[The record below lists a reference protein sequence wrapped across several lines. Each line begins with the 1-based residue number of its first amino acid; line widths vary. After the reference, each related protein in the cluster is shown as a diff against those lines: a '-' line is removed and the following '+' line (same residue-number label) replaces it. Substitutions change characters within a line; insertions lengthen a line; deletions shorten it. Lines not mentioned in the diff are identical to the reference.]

1 MSTDNKILGS
11 KLCSLLQADSKHKKT
26 VLEIEAALAI
36 DDDFP
41 AVENIIYH
49 LLRLLSHDKL
59 SRKQQQWHDALVE
72 LYTAGGFKHKKTPLL
87 TCHDELSDYTKWF
100 ISYGVDLCRSPL
112 EGKINIYPIATF
124 FSAENETIAYGF
136 APLLLNALLE
146 TLPQHQLNTTAVLL
160 YKWLCYD
167 DQLEDPAEAAL
178 LEKLPNYC
186 DCHFCPDEF
195 LRALKS
201 FSDSLPEES
210 NSEVIRIIRY
220 LLKFS
225 SSPKPHDLVTLIPQ
239 EKTPTAFLGYRK
251 TAPDEKP
258 GTGELVVH
266 KLNISRSIDNESP
279 ELIDLFS
286 ASQDEYISVN
296 SAGNTDD
303 AKLATEEEIDQQSQ
317 ESRYWLIRHEKI
329 VPTDYGRF
337 TMPER
342 TKIIRFINDKIVSAD
357 RSMQIAAGLI
367 GTMYITGLTL
377 ENLLNSSFGE
387 DQTFKEAGGYRRE
400 IRMPREGFV
409 PNEIQIE
416 YIAPFTTELNLQ
428 LPEPIAPWVDNL
440 YTPQRTLGQ
449 SLELELEDAKQHVYA
464 ALKILREKGRY
475 QRIRAERIPAALAI
489 ETTLMFRD
497 PIVTF
502 LLASKSTQGAPKL
515 SYYVTQSA
523 EKLAQYYNQVTKE
536 MVSL

>member
-72 LYTAGGFKHKKTPLL
+72 LYTEGGFTHNSAVLS
-87 TCHDELSDYTKWF
+87 CHNDLSDYEQWL
-100 ISYGVDLCRSPL
+100 IYYRGDLWGSPL
-112 EGKINIYPIATF
+112 AGKVDTYPIAAF
-124 FSAENETIAYGF
+124 FSAENETIAYGL

-146 TLPQHQLNTTAVLL
+146 TLPEHQLNTTTALL
-160 YKWLCYD
+160 HKWLCYD
-167 DQLEDPAEAAL
+167 HQIEDPAEESL
-178 LEKLPNYC
+178 LGKLPNYH
-186 DCHFCPDEF
+186 DCHYCPDEY
-195 LRALKS
+195 LKALKH

-303 AKLATEEEIDQQSQ
+303 TKLATEEEIDQQSQ

-497 PIVTF
+497 PVVTF

>member
-1 MSTDNKILGS
+1 MTTNNKVVGS
-11 KLCSLLQADSKHKKT
+11 KLFSLLKPNSKHKKT

-36 DDDFP
+36 DNNFDEIEDL
-41 AVENIIYH
+41 IY
-49 LLRLLSHDKL
+49 SL
-59 SRKQQQWHDALVE
+59 SRVLCYNNTGSKKQKQWHDALVE
-72 LYTAGGFKHKKTPLL
+72 LHTCGGFTPSCLIMSGM
-87 TCHDELSDYTKWF
+87 ENYSDYEKWF
-100 ISYGVDLCRSPL
+100 LYYDKNIFGSPL
-112 EGKINIYPIATF
+112 ADKRSTYPIAAF
-124 FSAENETIAYGF
+124 FSDTSDAKKFDIARLF
-136 APLLLNALLE
+136 LNALLK
-146 TLPQHQLNTTAVLL
+146 TLPDHQLNKTATLL
-160 YKWLCYD
+160 HNWLCHDYHP
-167 DQLEDPAEAAL
+167 EDLAAAFL
-178 LEKLPNYC
+178 LENLPINYC
-186 DCHFCPDEF
+186 LDSHGEF
-195 LRALKS
+195 RKALEALTE
-201 FSDSLPEES
+201 SLPEES

-220 LLKFS
+220 LLKFTHS
-225 SSPKPHDLVTLIPQ
+225 QKPHDLVTLIPQ
-239 EKTPTAFLGYRK
+239 EKTPTAFLGYQK
-251 TAPDEKP
+251 TGPDEKP

-266 KLNISRSIDNESP
+266 KLNISRSIDNEPP

-303 AKLATEEEIDQQSQ
+303 TQLATEEEIDQQSQ

>member
-1 MSTDNKILGS
+1 
-11 KLCSLLQADSKHKKT
+11 
-26 VLEIEAALAI
+26 
-36 DDDFP
+36 
-41 AVENIIYH
+41 
-49 LLRLLSHDKL
+49 
-59 SRKQQQWHDALVE
+59 
-72 LYTAGGFKHKKTPLL
+72 
-87 TCHDELSDYTKWF
+87 
-100 ISYGVDLCRSPL
+100 
-112 EGKINIYPIATF
+112 
-124 FSAENETIAYGF
+124 
-136 APLLLNALLE
+136 
-146 TLPQHQLNTTAVLL
+146 
-160 YKWLCYD
+160 
-167 DQLEDPAEAAL
+167 
-178 LEKLPNYC
+178 
-186 DCHFCPDEF
+186 
-195 LRALKS
+195 
-201 FSDSLPEES
+201 
-210 NSEVIRIIRY
+210 
-220 LLKFS
+220 
-225 SSPKPHDLVTLIPQ
+225 
-239 EKTPTAFLGYRK
+239 
-251 TAPDEKP
+251 
-258 GTGELVVH
+258 
-266 KLNISRSIDNESP
+266 
-279 ELIDLFS
+279 
-286 ASQDEYISVN
+286 
-296 SAGNTDD
+296 
-303 AKLATEEEIDQQSQ
+303 
-317 ESRYWLIRHEKI
+317 
-329 VPTDYGRF
+329 
-337 TMPER
+337 MPER
-342 TKIIRFINDKIVSAD
+342 TKIIRFINDKIVTAD

-416 YIAPFTTELNLQ
+416 YIAPFTTELSLQ
-428 LPEPIAPWVDNL
+428 LPEPIASWVDNL

>member
-1 MSTDNKILGS
+1 MSADNKIVGS
-11 KLCSLLQADSKHKKT
+11 KLYSLLQAGSKHKKT

-41 AVENIIYH
+41 AVEDIIYH
-49 LLRLLSHDKL
+49 LLRLLSDFKL
-59 SRKQQQWHDALVE
+59 SKKQKQWHDALVE
-72 LYTAGGFKHKKTPLL
+72 LYTAGGFTHNSQVTLDHENLSNYEKWLIYYGRHLL
-87 TCHDELSDYTKWF
+87 
-100 ISYGVDLCRSPL
+100 GSPL
-112 EGKINIYPIATF
+112 AAKVETYPMAAF
-124 FSAENETIAYGF
+124 FSSENETIAYGL

-146 TLPQHQLNTTAVLL
+146 TLPEHQLNTTAALL
-160 YKWLCYD
+160 NKWLCYD
-167 DQLEDPAEAAL
+167 HQIEDPAEAFL
-178 LEKLPNYC
+178 LEKLPNYY
-186 DCHFCPDEF
+186 DCHYCPDEF
-195 LRALKS
+195 LKALKD

-210 NSEVIRIIRY
+210 NSEVIRVIRY
-220 LLKFS
+220 LLKFTH
-225 SSPKPHDLVTLIPQ
+225 SPKPHDLITLIPQ
-239 EKTPTAFLGYRK
+239 EKTPTEFFGYRK
-251 TAPDEKP
+251 TVPDEKL
-258 GTGELVVH
+258 GTGELVVY
-266 KLNISRSIDNESP
+266 KLNISRSIDNEPP

-286 ASQDEYISVN
+286 ASQDDYISVN
-296 SAGNTDD
+296 NAGNTDD
-303 AKLATEEEIDQQSQ
+303 AQLATEEEIDQQSQ

-342 TKIIRFINDKIVSAD
+342 IKIIRFINDKIVSAD

-377 ENLLNSSFGE
+377 ENLLNSSFGD
-387 DQTFKEAGGYRRE
+387 DQTFKEAGSYRRE

-416 YIAPFTTELNLQ
+416 YIAPFTTELSLQ
-428 LPEPIAPWVDNL
+428 LPEPIASWVGNL
-440 YTPQRTLGQ
+440 YMPQRTLGQ

-464 ALKILREKGRY
+464 ALKILRDKGRY

-502 LLASKSTQGAPKL
+502 LLASKPTQGAPKL
-515 SYYVTQSA
+515 SYYIAQSA
-523 EKLAQYYNQVTKE
+523 GKLAQCYEQVTKK

>member
-72 LYTAGGFKHKKTPLL
+72 LYTAGGFKHNKTPLL
-87 TCHDELSDYTKWF
+87 TYHDDLSDYTKWL
-100 ISYGVDLCRSPL
+100 ISYGVDLWRSPL

-160 YKWLCYD
+160 HKWLCYD

-195 LRALKS
+195 LRALKD
-201 FSDSLPEES
+201 FSDSLPKES

-220 LLKFS
+220 LLKFTH
-225 SSPKPHDLVTLIPQ
+225 SPKPHDLVTLIPK

-251 TAPDEKP
+251 TVPDEKP
-258 GTGELVVH
+258 GRGELAVH

-303 AKLATEEEIDQQSQ
+303 TKLATEEEIDQQSQ

-342 TKIIRFINDKIVSAD
+342 TKIIQFINDKIVSTD
-357 RSMQIAAGLI
+357 HSLQTAAGLI
-367 GTMYITGLTL
+367 GTMYLTGLTL
-377 ENLLNSSFGE
+377 EDLLNSSFGD
-387 DQTFKEAGGYRRE
+387 DQTFKEAGGYRRN

-409 PNEIQIE
+409 PDEIQMK
-416 YIAPFTTELNLQ
+416 YISAFTTELNLQ
-428 LPEPIAPWVDNL
+428 LPEPIASWLGNL
-440 YTPQRTLGQ
+440 YMPQGTIGK
-449 SLELELEDAKQHVYA
+449 SLNLELEDAKQYVYT
-464 ALKILREKGRY
+464 ALKVLREKGCY
-475 QRIRAERIPAALAI
+475 QRIRAERIPAALTI

-497 PIVTF
+497 PLITF
-502 LLASKSTQGAPKL
+502 LLAAKSTQAAPKL
-515 SYYVTQSA
+515 SYYATHSASKLTQCY
-523 EKLAQYYNQVTKE
+523 EQVTKK
-536 MVSL
+536 MVLL